1 MFENPFVKSAD
12 DLVTTHEARRAGFLD
27 AVLRR
32 SKEEAPYLERAKAL
46 FANIKSKTK
55 KCSEVIRL
63 KGLQDALL
71 DAAGVSKKARN
82 CLGGKDK
89 KKLLSE
95 FFKKVIA
102 PTGDNY
108 AEEIVYRYL
117 MSLGEQLGGR
127 MRNLIGKAAQGR
139 FTQSI
144 IAQLQLIGAD
154 FSFHGKSG
162 KWMPSTSY
170 DFSAAEGIRAIR
182 WTTGGYNR
190 TLVYNLTVP
199 GIGGRNKNVDIVV
212 LNISLD
218 SLTTE
223 ALKKAMADAKTLHLM
238 GELKGGI
245 DPAGG
250 DEHWKTARGALE
262 RIREAYKKAYVVYAG
277 AAIEKS
283 MSKEI
288 FTQLQ
293 VGQLDYAAN
302 ITNADQLAALCAWVV
317 EQ

>member
-108 AEEIVYRYL
+108 AEEIV
-117 MSLGEQLGGR
+117 
-127 MRNLIGKAAQGR
+127 A
-139 FTQSI
+139 
-144 IAQLQLIGAD
+144 LQA
-154 FSFHGKSG
+154 
-162 KWMPSTSY
+162 
-170 DFSAAEGIRAIR
+170 
-182 WTTGGYNR
+182 
-190 TLVYNLTVP
+190 
-199 GIGGRNKNVDIVV
+199 
-212 LNISLD
+212 
-218 SLTTE
+218 
-223 ALKKAMADAKTLHLM
+223 
-238 GELKGGI
+238 
-245 DPAGG
+245 
-250 DEHWKTARGALE
+250 
-262 RIREAYKKAYVVYAG
+262 
-277 AAIEKS
+277 
-283 MSKEI
+283 
-288 FTQLQ
+288 
-293 VGQLDYAAN
+293 
-302 ITNADQLAALCAWVV
+302 
-317 EQ
+317 

>member
-46 FANIKSKTK
+46 FAKIKTSTK
-55 KCSEVIRL
+55 NCCEVIL
-63 KGLQDALL
+63 MKELQDALL

-82 CLGGKDK
+82 CLGDEDK
-89 KKLLSE
+89 KQLLSE
-95 FFKKVIA
+95 FFKKVVE

-117 MSLGEQLGGR
+117 MALGEQLGGR

-144 IAQLQLIGAD
+144 VAQLQLIGAD
-154 FSFHGKSG
+154 FSFHGKGG
-162 KWMPSTSY
+162 KWMPSDSY
-170 DFSAAEGIRAIR
+170 DFSTAERIRAIR
-182 WTTGGYNR
+182 WTIGGYNR

-212 LNISLD
+212 LNVSVESI
-218 SLTTE
+218 TAK
-223 ALKKAMADAKTLHLM
+223 ALKDVMVDSKTLHLM

-302 ITNADQLAALCAWVV
+302 ITNTDQLAALCAWVV

>member
-1 MFENPFVKSAD
+1 MFENPFVSSAD
-12 DLVTTHEARRAGFLD
+12 DLVTTHEARRAGFLE

-46 FANIKSKTK
+46 YATIKTK
-55 KCSEVIRL
+55 TRNSNDVIRMC
-63 KGLQDALL
+63 GLQDALL

-82 CLGGKDK
+82 CLDSDDK
-89 KKLLSE
+89 QQLLSE
-95 FFKKVIA
+95 FFRKVID
-102 PTGDNY
+102 PTGDKY
-108 AEEIVYRYL
+108 ADEIVYRYL

-127 MRNLIGKAAQGR
+127 MRNLIGKSAQGR

-144 IAQLQLIGAD
+144 IAQLQLVGAK
-154 FSFHGKSG
+154 FSFHHKTG
-162 KWMPSTSY
+162 KWQSSGSY
-170 DFSAAEGIRAIR
+170 DFSSAEAIRAIR
-182 WTTGGYNR
+182 WSLGGYER
-190 TLVYNLTVP
+190 TLMYNLTVP

-212 LNISLD
+212 LNLSIEDISAK
-218 SLTTE
+218 
-223 ALKKAMADAKTLHLM
+223 ALKDVMADAKTLHLM

-262 RIREAYKKAYVVYAG
+262 RIREAYKKAYVIYAG

-293 VGQLDYAAN
+293 TGQLDYAAN
-302 ITNADQLAALCAWVV
+302 ITNADQLATLCAWVV

>member
-1 MFENPFVKSAD
+1 MFENPFVNSAD
-12 DLVTTHEARRAGFLD
+12 DLVTTHEARRAGFLE

-32 SKEEAPYLERAKAL
+32 SREEAPYLERANALYAKIKA
-46 FANIKSKTK
+46 KTK
-55 KCSEVIRL
+55 SADEVIRL
-63 KGLQDALL
+63 AELQDALL
-71 DAAGVSKKARN
+71 DAAGVSKKARM
-82 CLGGKDK
+82 CLDAADK
-89 KKLLSE
+89 KHLLFE
-95 FFKKVIA
+95 FLKKVIE
-102 PTGDNY
+102 PTGDKY
-108 AEEIVYRYL
+108 ADEIVYRYL

-139 FTQSI
+139 FTQAI
-144 IAQLQLIGAD
+144 IAQLQLAGAA
-154 FSFHGKSG
+154 FSFHQKNG
-162 KWMPSTSY
+162 KWLPSGLY
-170 DFSAAEGIRAIR
+170 NFSAAEEIHAIQ
-182 WTTGGYNR
+182 WTLGGYDR

-212 LNISLD
+212 LNLLAEDISAR
-218 SLTTE
+218 
-223 ALKKAMADAKTLHLM
+223 ALKDIMADSKTLHLM

-262 RIREAYKKAYVVYAG
+262 RIREAYKKAYVIYAG

-293 VGQLDYAAN
+293 TGQLDYAAN